1 MPILLDEIK
10 QYSESLTLGIER
22 KYDDEAK
29 YQVSVAQ
36 ATCDQL
42 IQLQR
47 QASEGQLKQLDD
59 LKAKMKKLGYT
70 Q

>member
-47 QASEGQLKQLDD
+47 QTSEGQLKQLDD

-70 Q
+70 